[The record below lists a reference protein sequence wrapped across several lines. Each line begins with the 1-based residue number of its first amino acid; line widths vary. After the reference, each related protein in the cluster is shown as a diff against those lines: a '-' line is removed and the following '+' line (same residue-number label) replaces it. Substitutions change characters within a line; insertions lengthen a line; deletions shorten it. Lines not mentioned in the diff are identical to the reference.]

1 MFVRVIVTIVL
12 GFALASICGGTSMK
26 AAIEIDKEGFTSAM
40 ASHAAQHE
48 THDTKQVEAE
58 HGRAKKTSNDGK
70 VSHAVEIDK
79 DGVAPKMESHEAQHE
94 THDTK
99 QVESKHG
106 HAKKTS
112 NDGKESHP
120 VQIAKDGVAPKMESH
135 EAKYDTHDTKQVEA
149 EHGHATKARSDGK
162 ELYATEIDENG
173 GFPKVASHEAK
184 HDMQDTNGKESHK
197 SMNPQRSGKMVHGRV
212 MRMEHEH
219 AGKEQRTHA
228 SLSDQSVFSD
238 EEDDDIA
245 LDNLEAMVLARTFD
259 KKKWGPPAAVPCTWN
274 EWENDGSCAYTCGG
288 RGKTGQKLSRSKNPS
303 KHNGKDCDGKSSKQ
317 VECAIEECPT
327 TTTTTEE
334 ETTTTA
340 GGTPRMA
347 NTSSLTLL
355 ASLLLVVSTLGE
367 SLNSMLSTKRA

>member
-26 AAIEIDKEGFTSAM
+26 AAIEIDKEGFTSEM

-70 VSHAVEIDK
+70 VSHAVEID
-79 DGVAPKMESHEAQHE
+79 
-94 THDTK
+94 
-99 QVESKHG
+99 
-106 HAKKTS
+106 
-112 NDGKESHP
+112 
-120 VQIAKDGVAPKMESH
+120 KDGVAPKMESH

-259 KKKWGPPAAVPCTWN
+259 KKNSRRRWGPPAAVPCTWN